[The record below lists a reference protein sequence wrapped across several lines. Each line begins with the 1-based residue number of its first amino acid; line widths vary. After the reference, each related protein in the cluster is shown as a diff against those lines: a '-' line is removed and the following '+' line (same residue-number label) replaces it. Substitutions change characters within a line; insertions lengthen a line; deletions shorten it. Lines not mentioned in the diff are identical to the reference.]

1 VNQTI
6 LWFVLCLVFT
16 VVYTFFR
23 ARWWLYLAI
32 VFLDTTFLGALG
44 LDDMT
49 QLIALGIIL
58 VGFVVLDFLIFKRR
72 RLASSG

>member
-1 VNQTI
+1 MNQTI

-32 VFLDTTFLGALG
+32 VFLDTTLLGALG

-72 RLASSG
+72 RPASSG

>member
-1 VNQTI
+1 MNQTI
-6 LWFVLCLVFT
+6 LWFVLFLVFT

-32 VFLDTTFLGALG
+32 IFLDSTLLAALG

-72 RLASSG
+72 RPPSSG